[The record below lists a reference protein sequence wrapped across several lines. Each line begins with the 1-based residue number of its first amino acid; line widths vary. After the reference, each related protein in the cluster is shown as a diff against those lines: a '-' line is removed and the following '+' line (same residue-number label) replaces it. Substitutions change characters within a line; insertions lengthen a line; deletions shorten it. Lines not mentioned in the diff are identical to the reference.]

1 MQEKLPKTSNFRG
14 KRERNAKAISQAG
27 GIGAAEKPLERSLAK
42 QSCHQF
48 DEESC
53 DSVTPLGSFPSC
65 LLLFITCGRKINSVM
80 FPNKIFICFAFIIFP
95 CRCDDTVDT
104 SAARRN
110 FIQKQAVDAYK
121 TTCLRLQLLAN
132 WMSVFF
138 KLMSAWTNT
147 TTKNMIESTQLRIE
161 KDTRSIPPLPERPAV
176 DFSGSQCS
184 LHSLQVALKTYI
196 HFQAHLLQLKSVLGK
211 RLLKTGKAKL
221 EDQNFSSR
229 GRIGNLNALNKTA
242 VEMFEKLKQS
252 SRTLISQENFSR
264 FKEVQ
269 EGPNT
274 SLAYFKKRKNKILNQ
289 MQEVT
294 KHTQNLIQTQT
305 LFQTADFFQNLGKS
319 LDRIFT

>member
-1 MQEKLPKTSNFRG
+1 
-14 KRERNAKAISQAG
+14 
-27 GIGAAEKPLERSLAK
+27 
-42 QSCHQF
+42 
-48 DEESC
+48 
-53 DSVTPLGSFPSC
+53 
-65 LLLFITCGRKINSVM
+65 M

-95 CRCDDTVDT
+95 CCCDNTVDT

-132 WMSVFF
+132 WMSVLF

-147 TTKNMIESTQLRIE
+147 TTKNMIESTQLKIE
-161 KDTRSIPPLPERPAV
+161 KGTRSIPPLPERPAV
-176 DFSGSQCS
+176 DSSGSQCS

-196 HFQAHLLQLKSVLGK
+196 HFQAHLLQLKSILGK
-211 RLLKTGKAKL
+211 RLLNTGKAKL
-221 EDQNFSSR
+221 EDQSFSLQ

-242 VEMFEKLKQS
+242 VEMFEKLKQIS
-252 SRTLISQENFSR
+252 QTLISQENFSR

-294 KHTQNLIQTQT
+294 KHTQSLIQTQT